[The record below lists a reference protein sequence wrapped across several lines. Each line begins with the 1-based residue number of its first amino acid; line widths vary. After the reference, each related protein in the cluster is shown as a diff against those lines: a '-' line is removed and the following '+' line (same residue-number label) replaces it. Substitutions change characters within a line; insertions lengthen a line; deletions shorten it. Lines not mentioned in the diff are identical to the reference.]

1 METPAMKKMIW
12 LVDDDGEVRHA
23 VCMMFS
29 LMGYDSRDFKDA
41 RSAAQALLGGEL
53 PNMMFLDI
61 NMPDVTGL
69 DLLQFIRQR
78 PSWQNVPVLMISSE
92 SQDTRVEQ
100 AIRMGADGYVFKPV
114 SFDDLEM
121 AIKSAFQRRKAVTG
135 ELKTPDQS

>member
-1 METPAMKKMIW
+1 MKKMIW
-12 LVDDDGEVRHA
+12 LVDDDAEVRHA
-23 VCMMFS
+23 VCMMFN
-29 LMGYDSRDFKDA
+29 LMGYDSREFKDA
-41 RSAAQALLGGEL
+41 RSAAQALLEGNM

-61 NMPDVTGL
+61 NMPEVSGL

-78 PSWQNVPVLMISSE
+78 STWQNTPVLMISSE
-92 SQDTRVEQ
+92 SQDARVEQ

-135 ELKTPDQS
+135 ELRNPEQG